1 MTTYS
6 HLPLRIARTPLYLR
20 VYGHML
26 NHLPL
31 LWRIASA
38 LRRRR
43 IDAQL
48 ARAYDVTTNM
58 QARAVRRM
66 RWERENWS
74 ECDGPF
80 QPSAQCVQQIARW
93 SDTDFL
99 FEELGDDHDETLSDG
114 TFYNPYND
122 EYYFTPSDTPDDT
135 PIRTDFII
143 EGDNTDDYD
152 NWAPA
157 N

>member
-1 MTTYS
+1 MTTTYS

-31 LWRIASA
+31 LWRIAAA

-80 QPSAQCVQQIARW
+80 QPSA
-93 SDTDFL
+93 
-99 FEELGDDHDETLSDG
+99 HG